1 MIALIFFVLIAVAL
15 LFMLGMFLARPKK
28 AEQGAQALLDARNAL
43 QSLQDGLLPSEMVG
57 RLFSSEDLEFV
68 NEVGAAP
75 VRELFL
81 GLRKRIA
88 LHWVQQV
95 RWEVIRLKEFHFGRS
110 RHYARLN
117 LSTEISLALSFGVL
131 LAECRALQLMIYSA
145 GPYAAPRLLGWTA
158 STAGKVCAVS
168 EKSLGF
174 LELPGLGGSGEGSP
188 GNPASA

>member
-1 MIALIFFVLIAVAL
+1 MIALIFFVLIALAL
-15 LFMLGMFLARPKK
+15 LFLLVTFLARPKK
-28 AEQGAQALLDARNAL
+28 AEGGAEAVLEARIAL
-43 QSLQDGLLPSEMVG
+43 QSLQDGLLPSELVG
-57 RLFSSEDLEFV
+57 RIFSREDLDFV
-68 NEVGAAP
+68 IEVGAEP

-88 LHWVQQV
+88 LNWVRQV

-117 LSTEISLALSFGVL
+117 LSTEIGLALSFLML
-131 LAECRALQLMIYSA
+131 LAECRALQLLIYSA
-145 GPYAAPRLLGWTA
+145 GPYAAPRLLAWTA
-158 STAGKVCAVS
+158 STATKVCVVS

-174 LELPGLGGSGEGSP
+174 LDLATPGSSGGGSA

>member
-1 MIALIFFVLIAVAL
+1 MIALVFFILIALVL
-15 LFMLGMFLARPKK
+15 LFLLGMFLARPKR
-28 AEQGAQALLDARNAL
+28 AEGGAQAVLEARNAL
-43 QSLQDGLLPSEMVG
+43 ESLQEGLLPSEMVE
-57 RLFSSEDLEFV
+57 RIFSSEDLEFV
-68 NEVGAAP
+68 NEIGAAP

-88 LHWVQQV
+88 LDWVRQV

-110 RHYARLN
+110 RHYAQLK
-117 LSTEISLALSFGVL
+117 LSTEISLALSFLVV

-168 EKSLGF
+168 ENSLGF
-174 LELPGLGGSGEGSP
+174 LKLPGLGGSGEGSP

>member
-1 MIALIFFVLIAVAL
+1 MITLIFFILIAVAL
-15 LFMLGMFLARPKK
+15 LFLLGKFLARPKR
-28 AEQGAQALLDARNAL
+28 AEGGAQAVLEARSAL
-43 QSLQDGLLPSEMVG
+43 VSLQDGLLPSEMVE

-88 LHWVQQV
+88 LNWVQQV
-95 RWEVIRLKEFHFGRS
+95 RWEVIRLKEFHFGHS

-117 LSTEISLALSFGVL
+117 LSTEISLALSFLVL
-131 LAECRALQLMIYSA
+131 LAECRALQIMIYSA
-145 GPYAAPRLLGWTA
+145 GPYAATRLLGWTA
-158 STAGKVCAVS
+158 STAGKVCTVS

-174 LELPGLGGSGEGSP
+174 LELPNVDGSGEGAP
-188 GNPASA
+188 GNSAST